1 MNHDDSD
8 TRPEAYLTGDQVALA
23 LRTAGVVPVEDPQL
37 IATVIGRVLRQTAP
51 AFSAMP
57 FWLEPSHYRLVLERQ
72 QL

>member
-8 TRPEAYLTGDQVALA
+8 TRPEAYLTGDQVAIA
-23 LRTAGVVPVEDPQL
+23 LRTAGVDPVEDPQL
-37 IATVIGRVLRQTAP
+37 IATVIGHVLRQTAP

>member
-23 LRTAGVVPVEDPQL
+23 LRTAGVDPVEDPQL
-37 IATVIGRVLRQTAP
+37 IATVIGHVLRQTAP

>member
-23 LRTAGVVPVEDPQL
+23 LRTAGVDPVEDPQL
-37 IATVIGRVLRQTAP
+37 IATVIGHVLRQTAP

-57 FWLEPSHYRLVLERQ
+57 FWLEPSHYRFVLERQ

>member
-8 TRPEAYLTGDQVALA
+8 TRPAAYLTGDQVALA
-23 LRTAGVVPVEDPQL
+23 LRTAGVDPVEDPQL
-37 IATVIGRVLRQTAP
+37 IATVIGHALRQTAP

>member
-8 TRPEAYLTGDQVALA
+8 TRPAAYLTGDKVALA
-23 LRTAGVVPVEDPQL
+23 LRTAGVDPVEDPQL
-37 IATVIGRVLRQTAP
+37 IATVIGHVLRQTAP

>member
-23 LRTAGVVPVEDPQL
+23 LRTAGVDPVDDPQL
-37 IATVIGRVLRQTAP
+37 IATVIGHVLRQTAP